1 MDYNLLANLQYCKDI
16 VDGLRSFILYS
27 HIPSAVVT
35 LVVSG
40 FILYKT
46 KSLAGKILFALA
58 VTFSLWIGLDLSIWF
73 FYGRASSLMAAWSM
87 LGILSDIIFV
97 LIFYFVYVLVLEKRM
112 PNWMFIAWGIVLAPA
127 VFFAA
132 TNFNLQGYDIRDCV
146 ALENTLYT
154 NYYYGVGMLVFIL
167 LPIVGYAGWRR
178 KSENRAGVSMVIVG
192 AELFILSFLT
202 TGVIA
207 QYLVDNNIIPDFG
220 LEQYGIMAM
229 AVFMV
234 FLAYVIV
241 KYQQFKIQLIATQA
255 LVIAI
260 VILIAAEFTLTQ
272 GTVGYVLVGVTL
284 ALAAITGIAL
294 IRSVKKEISLREHI
308 EQLAGELQKTNE
320 RQENL
325 IHFIGH
331 EVKGFLTKAQGAFA
345 ALVEGDFG
353 TVPAETIPFVERA
366 LAETRNGVDSVS
378 AILKAA
384 NLKKGTVAYDKKPFD
399 LKALV
404 EKAVDSA
411 KQGAEQ
417 KGLVL
422 TLVTDAETY
431 QMTGDAPQIND
442 HVLRNLIDN
451 SINYTPTGSVTV
463 SLKKVGSTY
472 VFAVKDTGVGV
483 TDEDKVRL
491 FTEGGHGKESIK
503 VNVHSTGYGLFI
515 AKQITEAH
523 GGTIRAES
531 EGAGKGS
538 TFIVEFP
545 AV

>member
-411 KQGAEQ
+411 KQTAEQ

-463 SLKKVGSTY
+463 SLKKVGDKY
-472 VFAVKDTGVGV
+472 VFAVKDTGVGI

>member
-1 MDYNLLANLQYCKDI
+1 
-16 VDGLRSFILYS
+16 
-27 HIPSAVVT
+27 
-35 LVVSG
+35 
-40 FILYKT
+40 
-46 KSLAGKILFALA
+46 
-58 VTFSLWIGLDLSIWF
+58 
-73 FYGRASSLMAAWSM
+73 
-87 LGILSDIIFV
+87 
-97 LIFYFVYVLVLEKRM
+97 
-112 PNWMFIAWGIVLAPA
+112 
-127 VFFAA
+127 
-132 TNFNLQGYDIRDCV
+132 
-146 ALENTLYT
+146 
-154 NYYYGVGMLVFIL
+154 
-167 LPIVGYAGWRR
+167 
-178 KSENRAGVSMVIVG
+178 
-192 AELFILSFLT
+192 
-202 TGVIA
+202 
-207 QYLVDNNIIPDFG
+207 
-220 LEQYGIMAM
+220 
-229 AVFMV
+229 
-234 FLAYVIV
+234 
-241 KYQQFKIQLIATQA
+241 
-255 LVIAI
+255 
-260 VILIAAEFTLTQ
+260 
-272 GTVGYVLVGVTL
+272 
-284 ALAAITGIAL
+284 
-294 IRSVKKEISLREHI
+294 
-308 EQLAGELQKTNE
+308 
-320 RQENL
+320 
-325 IHFIGH
+325 
-331 EVKGFLTKAQGAFA
+331 LTKAQGAFA